1 MSQDRDLHTPYST
14 VLFRMTLSDLERLS
28 KIFNDTKRR
37 EVSLRQLSLYCI
49 DALTF
54 RNLIETL

>member
-1 MSQDRDLHTPYST
+1 
-14 VLFRMTLSDLERLS
+14 MTLSDLERLS